1 MTGRR
6 LAALL
11 GAHSCS
17 RGAAAGTD
25 PLDQAGLQRQAE
37 TLQSTAGEGALMAA
51 TLEDDGLTGP
61 YQRVHADELAAAA
74 RTQAATLRE
83 RGGTAGTR
91 PDVERLAQ
99 AAADDGAAASTS
111 SPRPIAGR
119 RRPPCTSQ
127 LERAAATA
135 AELAGA

>member
-1 MTGRR
+1 MTGQR

-11 GAHSCS
+11 GAALLLAGCG
-17 RGAAAGTD
+17 GANG
-25 PLDQAGLQRQAE
+25 PVDQAGLQRQAE

-61 YQRVHADELAAAA
+61 YQRVHAEELAAVA

-83 RGGTAGTR
+83 RGGTEDTR

-99 AAADDGAAASTS
+99 AASDTAQSLDELAAAD
-111 SPRPIAGR
+111 PDDAAALQ
-119 RRPPCTSQ
+119 SQ

-135 AELAGA
+135 AELAGP